1 MPRTS
6 NKPYNKSLYPLIDT
20 NSNVKYI
27 ITKPDLN
34 SFIDKIQDD
43 TFLEN
48 IKMLFDN
55 PSEYINNIMAY
66 PINIYPLLNVNV
78 TSLSSLK
85 IGTVSLTVDCLRIDS
100 YKETYIR
107 VGSMYFD
114 RTNTNY
120 WTNNYLDYLTKIEMW
135 LPYYGFV
142 DLPSSEVLGKTIY
155 VDYQIDLDTGCASIY
170 ISLSPTNQEMDSYL
184 YRTYTTN
191 IASIIPVGFTNANDK
206 MKQVVGTG
214 IKLLGGVT
222 GMMSNANNSSY
233 SPHYYK
239 NNKPNAKGE
248 YSKAKTYDK
257 NYQGLP
263 KDMGSQLANGGLDM
277 ISAMQNSIQRGE
289 LNNVRGFYS
298 LPQNIFFIYTRPNP
312 MNLPDFPHYVGK
324 PCYKTV
330 NLGDLTG
337 FTKVGEIHLQGFG
350 TATARELEMI
360 NNALKSGVIL

>member
-1 MPRTS
+1 MRNS
-6 NKPYNKSLYPLIDT
+6 VKPYNKSLYPSIET
-20 NSNVKYI
+20 NSNIKYVVN
-27 ITKPDLN
+27 KYNLDQ
-34 SFIDKIQDD
+34 FINKIQED
-43 TFLEN
+43 TFIEN
-48 IKMLFDN
+48 IKMLFTN

-66 PINIYPLLNVNV
+66 PLYYVTFGNSKW
-78 TSLSSLK
+78 TSLHKLK
-85 IGTVSLTVDCLRIDS
+85 IGNVEIDNIDCIRIDGYDKS
-100 YKETYIR
+100 YLRLAE
-107 VGSMYFD
+107 MYFD
-114 RTNTNY
+114 RTDANY
-120 WTNNYLDYLTKIEMW
+120 WTNDYLDYLTKIEMW
-135 LPYYGFV
+135 LPYYGFI

-170 ISLSPTNQEMDSYL
+170 ISLSPTNQETDSYL

-191 IASIIPVGFTNANDK
+191 IASIVPVGFTNANDK

-214 IKLLGGVT
+214 IKLIGGVSN
-222 GMMSNANNSSY
+222 MMSSANNFSY

-263 KDMGSQLANGGLDM
+263 KDLGSQLANGGLDM

-289 LNNVRGFYS
+289 LSNVKGFFS
-298 LPQNIFFIYTRPNP
+298 LPQQIFFIYTRPNP

-337 FTKVGEIHLQGFG
+337 FTKVGEVHLQGFG
-350 TATARELEMI
+350 SATARELEMI
-360 NNALKSGVIL
+360 NSALQSGVIL